1 MLESC
6 IYGRN
11 STKMASLGAQ
21 KLYAAL
27 FTYAV
32 VAPNTRPTNAKVE
45 CPFDI
50 IIHPCYTYAAILIYE
65 DVLM

>member
-21 KLYAAL
+21 KLYAAS

-50 IIHPCYTYAAILIYE
+50 ITRIPVTHMLQF
-65 DVLM
+65 